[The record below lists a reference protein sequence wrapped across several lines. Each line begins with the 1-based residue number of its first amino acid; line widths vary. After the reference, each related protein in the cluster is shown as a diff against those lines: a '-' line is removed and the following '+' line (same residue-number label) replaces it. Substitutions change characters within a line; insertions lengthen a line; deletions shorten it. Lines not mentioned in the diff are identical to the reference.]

1 MFTSA
6 LEAAKFEGASV
17 KTVSG
22 IRGQVKKALRGNDK
36 PSGCV
41 RITFEDKILASDLVF
56 MRTWYPVDVPK
67 FYTPVTTLLSTKS
80 EKAEWYGLKTLGQL
94 KREKG
99 IKSSPDENSLYK
111 PVERDERV
119 FAPLKIAPK
128 LQAQLPFKFKPK
140 GVASQKINPL
150 ESQRVAIIREPH
162 EEKMNSL
169 MKMFKTVYNN
179 RMQKKKEAHLTQIKK
194 HKKQMEK
201 IELKRLQKSKE
212 IKKNIY
218 RRLGKQ
224 EKREN
229 KKFDE

>member
-22 IRGQVKKALRGNDK
+22 IRGQLKKALRGTDT

-67 FYTPVTTLLSTKS
+67 FYTPVTTLLSTRS
-80 EKAEWYGLKTLGQL
+80 EKSQWQGLKTLGQL
-94 KREKG
+94 KREQG
-99 IKSSPDENSLYK
+99 IKSMPDENSIYK
-111 PVERDERV
+111 PIEREERV
-119 FAPLKIAPK
+119 FAQLKIAPK

-140 GVASQKINPL
+140 NEASQKINPL